1 MGGGTWEI
9 QEVCLRQL
17 RFSQPLEFRSPSFL
31 LIPSN
36 GNESVGVT
44 AKT

>member
-1 MGGGTWEI
+1 MGGGWEI

-17 RFSQPLEFRSPSFL
+17 RFSQSLEFRSPSFL

-36 GNESVGVT
+36 GNESLGVT
-44 AKT
+44 AET